1 MRVGAVPSVGLGCST
16 RDDGHVTLHEAMI
29 EVLRENGAPMTSREI
44 ADSINA
50 RELYRRKDGHALLAG
65 QVSARARNYHQ
76 LFHRTASH
84 IAVR

>member
-1 MRVGAVPSVGLGCST
+1 MPGGAASLVGHGCSK
-16 RDDGHVTLHEAMI
+16 RHDDHVTLHEAMI
-29 EVLRENGAPMTSREI
+29 EVLCENGAPMTSREI

-50 RELYRRKDGHALLAG
+50 RELYRRKDGRSLPAG

>member
-1 MRVGAVPSVGLGCST
+1 M
-16 RDDGHVTLHEAMI
+16 TLHEAMI

-50 RELYRRKDGHALLAG
+50 RELYRRKDGRALPAG